1 MTHIL
6 AIERSVKYYAPSG
19 VLFNRLWNSLEN
31 TTEGTPEG
39 GYVYKAFIPTY
50 LAQKET
56 ARALAFLAKDG
67 TIALPISIQSND
79 FDPG

>member
-1 MTHIL
+1 M
-6 AIERSVKYYAPSG
+6 
-19 VLFNRLWNSLEN
+19 LFNRLWNSLEN